1 MGPVTVELEIADSLR
16 KGRFEI
22 EAILKEGPGGT
33 GAGGLVVVG
42 STERYPLAG
51 GTATVGRG
59 RGLPD
64 HRRRSQRQPPP
75 RRDSRRRRRLRPRRP
90 RLNERDPGQRG
101 RRRQAAPR
109 GRRRDSHRESE
120 VSLRSVVRACPAT
133 LIQLLTICVLAVVYL
148 FFLRVLRAVWVGVRP
163 PRPRPRPVRS
173 RDESG
178 GKNQKAPA
186 VLNVIEP
193 PEQRGQS
200 YALDDE
206 LTVGRA
212 AGCRITVD
220 DSYAS
225 QLHAR
230 VYIDE
235 GVVSLEDLGSTTA
248 RT

>member
-1 MGPVTVELEIADSLR
+1 M
-16 KGRFEI
+16 
-22 EAILKEGPGGT
+22 
-33 GAGGLVVVG
+33 
-42 STERYPLAG
+42 
-51 GTATVGRG
+51 
-59 RGLPD
+59 
-64 HRRRSQRQPPP
+64 
-75 RRDSRRRRRLRPRRP
+75 
-90 RLNERDPGQRG
+90 
-101 RRRQAAPR
+101 
-109 GRRRDSHRESE
+109 
-120 VSLRSVVRACPAT
+120 PAT

-235 GVVSLEDLGSTTA
+235 GVVSLEDLGSTNGTYINREKVIGPRA
-248 RT
+248 LYRGDRVQIGSTVFEVG